1 MPFEKGHAPLP
12 GGGRPLGSEN
22 KRTGDFRKAQG
33 ELYELFEAELHRDE
47 ISEPLAKQTKIQAI
61 VRNIVAKAQAGEQ
74 FFMQIM
80 LDRWAGKAII
90 VAEEKAEAAP
100 VAMVFDIPRPVRSN
114 GHSANVQ

>member
-1 MPFEKGHAPLP
+1 MPFELGNKLGAA
-12 GGGRPLGSEN
+12 GRPVGAQG

-47 ISEPLAKQTKIQAI
+47 VSEPLAKQTKIQAI
-61 VRNIVAKAQAGEQ
+61 VRSIVAKAQAGEQ

-80 LDRWAGKAII
+80 LDRWAGRAII

-100 VAMVFDIPRPVRSN
+100 IAMVFDAPRPERAN
-114 GHSANVQ
+114 GHSTVQ